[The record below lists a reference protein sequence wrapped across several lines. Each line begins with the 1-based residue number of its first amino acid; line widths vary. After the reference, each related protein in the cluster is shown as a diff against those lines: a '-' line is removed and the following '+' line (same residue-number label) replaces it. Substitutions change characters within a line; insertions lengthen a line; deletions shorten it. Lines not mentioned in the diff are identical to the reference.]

1 MLRFHG
7 HFDFGLIYQTYMT
20 INQAPLKQN
29 LIIRSFTLTENRE
42 FSEIESRLMHLGFI
56 EGECIRVVKK
66 APFFKAPL
74 LIEVRG
80 RNVALTLEEA
90 ELVKVEVMK

>member
-1 MLRFHG
+1 
-7 HFDFGLIYQTYMT
+7 MT
-20 INQAPLKQN
+20 INQAPLNQN
-29 LIIRSFTLTENRE
+29 LIVRSFTMAESRE

-56 EGECIRVVKK
+56 DGERIRIMRK
-66 APFFKAPL
+66 APFFNAPL

-90 ELVKVEVMK
+90 NLVKVEVMK